1 MVITV
6 GIAAL
11 YTSGMVIIARNPVS
25 SVIYLVGT
33 IVNGGMIF
41 MMLGINIIPLIYVI
55 VYVGG
60 ISILFLFVIMMVDL
74 HLFNFK
80 ERRGGLEGGVGLI
93 SSIAVVIIT
102 VMVYVSGLTVIQGVR
117 EGGVGLGSIYKEGKE
132 SILPVVSGMVKVGEV
147 EVGYRGM
154 RWENSIMTLEMIKS
168 IGYILYSENIMALIV
183 IGFVL
188 LMVMM
193 SLRLLLKGLN

>member
-1 MVITV
+1 MILVV

-11 YTSGMVIIARNPVS
+11 YTASMVILSKNAIT

-33 IVNGGMIF
+33 ILNGGLIL
-41 MMLGINIIPLIYVI
+41 MMLGINLIPLIYII

-74 HLFNFK
+74 HHIN
-80 ERRGGLEGGVGLI
+80 EGKKGEIEGEGLI
-93 SSIAVVIIT
+93 SGLLVVVITGIL
-102 VMVYVSGLTVIQGVR
+102 YV
-117 EGGVGLGSIYKEGKE
+117 KE
-132 SILPVVSGMVKVGEV
+132 VKGEV
-147 EVGYRGM
+147 GILTGYRSM
-154 RWENSIMTLEMIKS
+154 RWESNIMGLDMIKS

-183 IGFVL
+183 IGFIL

-193 SLRLLLKGLN
+193 SLNLLLKGGDKNE